1 MRSLCRSKRSSDANG
16 NLAMDHTLGSVLEQ
30 LFVLTLLILLALAII
45 ALIVRHQGPP
55 RPGQYGIFFALAAIG
70 AVIFAVPAVA
80 FVAVTALLALAS
92 AWLLA
97 NYSLSRLSYR
107 RTLTPSRLFPGDEA
121 DLVTRLQN
129 DKPLPLTWL
138 TVHDPI
144 VLGMLRSHREMD
156 DLLQFSDG
164 MTVRGMAHPT
174 LTDQAAVGPFQ
185 EVVRRY
191 HLKAVRRGVYPLGPA
206 RIESGDPF
214 GFFPRVATLGDRL
227 EIIVYPALYRSEEV
241 DLTFWKVMGDLVS
254 RHALF
259 EDPLLVAGS
268 REYRPGDSLRRVD
281 WKATAREGKL
291 RIRNCDPTT
300 TARLMVVLNLKTF
313 EFYWEGI
320 DPNRVEET
328 IRVAASL
335 MTWAL
340 DRGFA
345 VGARSNGVMSG
356 VETDED
362 APRLPP
368 SANPNQANLL
378 LEHLARLSF
387 VGRLSA
393 AHILLEEARR
403 TQEGTSI
410 IFVTPILT
418 RDLIRVLTSRELAG
432 RVSVVYCGSYP
443 APVVRG
449 LSIHFLTPGSEENR
463 AVS

>member
-1 MRSLCRSKRSSDANG
+1 
-16 NLAMDHTLGSVLEQ
+16 MDHTLGSVVEQ
-30 LFVLTLLILLALAII
+30 LFVLALLILLALAFIG
-45 ALIVRHQGPP
+45 LLVRHQGPP
-55 RPGQYGIFFALAAIG
+55 RPDQYAVFFAAAALG
-70 AVIFAVPAVA
+70 AIIFAAPAIA
-80 FVAVTALLALAS
+80 FVAVTALLALAC
-92 AWLLA
+92 ARLLA
-97 NYSLSRLSYR
+97 RYSLSRLSYR

-121 DLVTRLQN
+121 DLVTRLHN
-129 DKPLPLTWL
+129 DKPLPLTWI

-144 VLGMLRSHREMD
+144 VLGMLRSHRDMD
-156 DLLQFSDG
+156 ELLQFSDG
-164 MTVRGMAHPT
+164 LMVRGMAHPT
-174 LTDQAAVGPFQ
+174 LTDQVAVGPFQ
-185 EVVRRY
+185 EVMRSY
-191 HLKAVRRGVYPLGPA
+191 HLKAIRRGVYPLGPA
-206 RIESGDPF
+206 RVESGDPF
-214 GFFPRVATLGDRL
+214 GLFPRTTTLGDRL
-227 EIIVYPALYRSEEV
+227 EIIVYPALYRPEEI

-259 EDPLLVAGS
+259 EEPLLVAGS

-291 RIRNCDPTT
+291 RIRVCDPTT

-313 EFYWEGI
+313 EYYWEGI
-320 DPNRVEET
+320 DPNRVEEA

-335 MTWAL
+335 TTWAL

-345 VGARSNGVMSG
+345 VGIRSNGVLSG
-356 VETDED
+356 VQTDED
-362 APRLPP
+362 APRVPP
-368 SANPNQANLL
+368 SANPSQAKLL

-403 TQEGTSI
+403 IQEGSSI

-418 RDLIRVLTSRELAG
+418 RDLVRVLTSREVAG
-432 RVSVVYCGSYP
+432 RVSVVYCGNYP

-449 LSIHFLTPGSEENR
+449 LSIHFLSPGSESDR